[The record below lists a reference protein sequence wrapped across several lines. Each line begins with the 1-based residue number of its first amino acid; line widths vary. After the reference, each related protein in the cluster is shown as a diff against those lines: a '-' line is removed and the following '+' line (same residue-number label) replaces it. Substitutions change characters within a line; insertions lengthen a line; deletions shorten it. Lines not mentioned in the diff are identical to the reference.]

1 MPDFGL
7 EELLRPVGARAFAL
21 EHFEK
26 KPLFL
31 QRSSAS
37 YHASLFRLEDMDRLH
52 LLSRPQYTQVF
63 AIDSRR
69 KIATD
74 EYADARG
81 EVDAVRLF
89 ELFEEGA
96 TIVHRNV
103 DAYCVSVATLC
114 RSMEKYFNSPFSA
127 NAYWAPA
134 GGRAFPVHYDANNVF
149 ALQISG
155 SKQWRVYPSQTLPL
169 RDEHCYDALADENP
183 LAQYTLNAGDML
195 YVPRGFPHLV
205 CAADQPSLHISL
217 YSFPYTWVDVLQR
230 SVADALRKDAAFR
243 ASLPMGFLGDDRADL
258 EEAFSRLINR
268 LAESARLELG
278 LRSIWNELLSSR
290 SPWIEN
296 PRESVG
302 QAHALSQN
310 SWIEVRKDLLYSI
323 ETGPDAIRLMGQGVA
338 VSFDPSV
345 LSGLIFALQTARFQ
359 IQELPGPPEAA
370 GKLDLVRTLV
380 LNGFCAVSRQDGGP
394 A

>member
-7 EELLRPVGARAFAL
+7 EELLRPVDAHAFSL

-31 QRSSAS
+31 RRSAAS
-37 YHASLFRLEDMDRLH
+37 YHASLFSLEDMDRLH

-69 KIATD
+69 KIATE

-81 EVDAVRLF
+81 QVDAVRLF
-89 ELFEEGA
+89 KLFEEGA
-96 TIVHRNV
+96 TVVYRNV
-103 DAYCVSVATLC
+103 DAYCGAVATLC
-114 RSMEKYFNSPFSA
+114 RSMEKSFNSPFSA
-127 NAYWAPA
+127 NVYWAPA

-169 RDEHCYDALADENP
+169 RDEHCYDALADESP

-205 CAADQPSLHISL
+205 SAADQPSLHISL

-230 SVADALRKDAAFR
+230 SVADALREDAAFR
-243 ASLPMGFLGDDRADL
+243 ASLPMDFLGADRADL
-258 EEAFSRLINR
+258 EVAFSRLIDR
-268 LAESARLELG
+268 LAKSARLEPG

-290 SPWIEN
+290 SPWIDN

-323 ETGPDAIRLMGQGVA
+323 ERGPEAIRLIGQGVA
-338 VSFDPSV
+338 IAFDPSV
-345 LSGLIFALQTARFQ
+345 LPGLVFALQTARFQ
-359 IQELPGPPEAA
+359 TRQLPGPPEAE
-370 GKLDLVRTLV
+370 GRLDLVRTLV
-380 LNGFCAVSRQDGGP
+380 LNGFAAVSRQDGGP